1 METPPAA
8 GASYETDSL
17 VIQGIGRVGNS
28 RGEFSVELELAG
40 PVDRPAAVL
49 QAVVDTGIAY
59 TAIPESVLHALGV
72 QPVARRK
79 FLREADGR
87 QVECA
92 VGEVRI
98 RYGDMAH
105 TSPVVFAPD
114 DAAPRLGRV
123 TLQIFQM
130 AADPSRER
138 LVPLKPLLQEAVSR
152 PNEEK
157 RRYEAA
163 GFDAKGR
170 SLRWKGKSRIG
181 GSVGLFAVDIQVT
194 ELFTRQSAVVNAVVD
209 TGAAHTVIPEDILNG
224 LGVMPVDS
232 EFYELADG
240 REVELYMGGVML
252 SYGIRG
258 PRPVTVLFGPEGSQP
273 VLGASALQVMDLMV
287 DNANERLV
295 ATPPP
300 RL

>member
-1 METPPAA
+1 MPPAHETA
-8 GASYETDSL
+8 ASAVPPDIL
-17 VIQGIGRVGNS
+17 GRALLGNS

-40 PVDRPAAVL
+40 AAAGPSAVI

-59 TAIPESVLHALGV
+59 TAIPESVLHDLGV

-87 QVECA
+87 QVEGA
-92 VGEVRI
+92 VGEALI

-105 TSPVVFAPD
+105 TSPVMFAPD

-130 AADPSRER
+130 AADPARER
-138 LVPLKPLLQEAVSR
+138 LVPLKPLLREAVTR

-181 GSVGLFAVDIQVT
+181 VSVGLFAVDIQVT

-209 TGAAHTVIPEDILNG
+209 TGAAHTVIPEDLLNG

-240 REVELYMGGVML
+240 REVELYDAGVML
-252 SYGIRG
+252 SYNGRT
-258 PRPVTVLFGPEGSQP
+258 PRPAKVLFGPEGSRP
-273 VLGASALQVMDLMV
+273 MLGASALQVMDLMV
-287 DNANERLV
+287 DNKNERLV
-295 ATPPP
+295 PTPPP
-300 RL
+300 PL

>member
-1 METPPAA
+1 MPPAHETA
-8 GASYETDSL
+8 ASPGQP
-17 VIQGIGRVGNS
+17 VILGCALLGNS

-40 PVDRPAAVL
+40 AAAGPSAVIR
-49 QAVVDTGIAY
+49 AVVDTGIAY

-87 QVECA
+87 QVEGA

-105 TSPVVFAPD
+105 TSPVMFAPD

-130 AADPSRER
+130 AADPARER
-138 LVPLKPLLQEAVSR
+138 LVPLKPLLREAVTR

-181 GSVGLFAVDIQVT
+181 VSVGLFAVDIQVT
-194 ELFTRQSAVVNAVVD
+194 EIFTRQSAVVNAVVD

-240 REVELYMGGVML
+240 REVELYDADIMV
-252 SYGIRG
+252 SYNGR
-258 PRPVTVLFGPEGSQP
+258 RPSPVKALFGPEGCQP

-287 DNANERLV
+287 DNKNERL
-295 ATPPP
+295 APTPPP
-300 RL
+300 PL

>member
-1 METPPAA
+1 MPPAHETAANA
-8 GASYETDSL
+8 GQP
-17 VIQGIGRVGNS
+17 VILGRALLGNS

-40 PVDRPAAVL
+40 AAAGPSAVIR
-49 QAVVDTGIAY
+49 AVVDTGIAY
-59 TAIPESVLHALGV
+59 IAIPESVLHALGV
-72 QPVARRK
+72 QPVAHRK

-87 QVECA
+87 QVEGA

-130 AADPSRER
+130 AADPARER
-138 LVPLKPLLQEAVSR
+138 LVPLKPLLREAVTW

-181 GSVGLFAVDIQVT
+181 VSVGIFAVDIQVT
-194 ELFTRQSAVVNAVVD
+194 EIFTRQSAVVNAVVD
-209 TGAAHTVIPEDILNG
+209 TGAAHTVIPEDLLNG

-258 PRPVTVLFGPEGSQP
+258 PRPVTVLFGPEGCQP

-287 DNANERLV
+287 DNKNERLV
-295 ATPPP
+295 PTPPP
-300 RL
+300 PL

>member
-1 METPPAA
+1 MEMQQAPVKP
-8 GASYETDSL
+8 YETDSF
-17 VIQGIGRVGNS
+17 VVQGISPIGNS
-28 RGEFSVELELAG
+28 RGEFSVELELTG
-40 PVDRPAAVL
+40 PAPGPSAVL
-49 QAVVDTGIAY
+49 RAVVDTGMPY
-59 TAIPESVLHALGV
+59 TAIPGRALNALGV
-72 QPVARRK
+72 KPLARRK
-79 FLREADGR
+79 FVREADGR
-87 QVECA
+87 VVECE

-98 RYGDMAH
+98 RYGDLAY
-105 TSPVVFAPD
+105 TSPVVFAPE

-123 TLQIFQM
+123 TLQIFQL
-130 AADPSRER
+130 AADPARER
-138 LVPLKPLLQEAVSR
+138 LVPLKPLLREAVTR

-170 SLRWKGKSRIG
+170 SLRGKGISRIG
-181 GSVGLFAVDIQVT
+181 VSVGIFAVDLQVT
-194 ELFTRQSAVVNAVVD
+194 EIFNRQSAMVNAVVD

-240 REVELYMGGVML
+240 SEIELYMGGVLL
-252 SYGIRG
+252 SYEGRT
-258 PRPVTVLFGPEGSQP
+258 PRPTTVLFGPEGSQP
-273 VLGASALQVMDLMV
+273 LLGASALQVMDLMV

-295 ATPPP
+295 PTPRS